1 MTHFRLCLLETQVLG
16 DRPTLTE
23 RSCFRAQP
31 KRMSGTDYL
40 TKNPQPPERATRK
53 NRRRAWYIRRSALNR
68 IIIQMILDHYQA
80 VRMSR
85 IRDPHWR
92 PLITTDNFVPGA
104 ALDLED
110 QDQGGEMDR

>member
-1 MTHFRLCLLETQVLG
+1 
-16 DRPTLTE
+16 
-23 RSCFRAQP
+23 
-31 KRMSGTDYL
+31 MSGTSCL
-40 TKNPQPPERATRK
+40 TKKLPDSRRGNRK
-53 NRRRAWYIRRSALNR
+53 SRRKDWYVQRMTLNAV
-68 IIIQMILDHYQA
+68 IIKMVLAHYQA